1 MMHPRKKELGAV
13 FFVQFLILTIFQW
26 WVSLMFNWH
35 SLCRDLSSLV
45 LQFNIFKFINF
56 WQPVHLLLFT
66 RHFKIF
72 LTFDYRIPKC
82 IPHITHSFPCNSILS
97 REIPWVTVYSIQTA
111 FYILLFSLTPPPL
124 AITPHHHTLHTP
136 SRVITHYVVV
146 TMLLP
151 KP

>member
-1 MMHPRKKELGAV
+1 MMGK
-13 FFVQFLILTIFQW
+13 FDVQLR
-26 WVSLMFNWH
+26 H

-45 LQFNIFKFINF
+45 LQFKIFKFINF

-82 IPHITHSFPCNSILS
+82 IPHIPHSFPCNSILS

-111 FYILLFSLTPPPL
+111 FYILLFSLTPPP
-124 AITPHHHTLHTP
+124 PRDNTP
-136 SRVITHYVVV
+136 SSHPTYAIKSYNSLCCCNNVAAKALINCQTSAFS
-146 TMLLP
+146 LND
-151 KP
+151 